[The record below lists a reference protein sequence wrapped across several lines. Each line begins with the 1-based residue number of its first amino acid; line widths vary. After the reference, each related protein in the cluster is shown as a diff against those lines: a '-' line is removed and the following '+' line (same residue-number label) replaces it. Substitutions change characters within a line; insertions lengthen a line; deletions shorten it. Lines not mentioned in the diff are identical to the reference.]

1 MDFANQAQMLAA
13 RAGTAENSR
22 ERERMESLK
31 QSLTG
36 KNSKEALREA
46 CNDFESIFL
55 KKMWE
60 KMKSTVPKE
69 GYLHNKHEDMYL
81 SMFDHEF
88 AKKMSRE
95 QGIGLGDMLYK
106 QLESRL
112 EKASSQSEP
121 ELETRVEVPSGE
133 KQASGTDSGDKEAY
147 FAEINSILEGIE
159 DPRTRAD
166 VLARHIELRL
176 GDSSGG
182 LAPNRLRVHESIKP
196 DDFPYT
202 SSVMPEMQW
211 PGEGRLSSG
220 FGWRDDPFTGEK
232 AWHAGVDIAMDQGSE
247 VRSCWPGKVVFSG
260 EKGGYGNVVIVEHGN
275 GWKSFYG
282 HNQENLVEEGEFVR
296 DGQRIALSGDT
307 GRSTGPHLHFE
318 LRQRDQAW
326 DPRMIRDRTLAGISV
341 GDDLG

>member
-1 MDFANQAQMLAA
+1 MDFASQAQMLAA
-13 RAGTAENSR
+13 KSGTAEASR

-31 QSLTG
+31 RSLAG
-36 KNSKEALREA
+36 KDSKEVLREA
-46 CNDFESIFL
+46 CSDFESIFL

-60 KMKSTVPKE
+60 KMKSTVPQE

-95 QGIGLGDMLYK
+95 QGIGLGDMLYE

-121 ELETRVEVPSGE
+121 KLDTRVEVPSGE
-133 KQASGTDSGDKEAY
+133 KQTSGADSGAKEAY
-147 FAEINSILEGIE
+147 FAEIKSILQGID

-182 LAPNRLRVHESIKP
+182 LAPEKPRVFESVKP
-196 DDFPYT
+196 GAPYS

-211 PGEGRLSSG
+211 PGGERVSSG

-232 AWHAGVDIAMDQGSE
+232 AWHAGVDIAMDRGSE
-247 VRSCWPGKVVFSG
+247 VRSCWPGKVAFSG
-260 EKGGYGNVVIVEHGN
+260 EKAGYGNVVIVEHKN

-282 HNQENLVEEGEFVR
+282 HNRKNLVEEGEFVR

-326 DPRMIRDRTLAGISV
+326 DPRMILDRTLAGISV